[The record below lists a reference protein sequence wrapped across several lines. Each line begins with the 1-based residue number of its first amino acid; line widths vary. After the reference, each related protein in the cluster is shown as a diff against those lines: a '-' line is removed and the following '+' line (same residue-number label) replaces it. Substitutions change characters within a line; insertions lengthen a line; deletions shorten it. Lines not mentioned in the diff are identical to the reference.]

1 MLDRLEVTSNE
12 VEVSPRVFFFSN
24 ATHEGTISRVIRAAA
39 ERDPTVSI
47 TIRTKVVVNL
57 SMINVKFTG
66 ALNKTQNDCKTLV
79 SVVLSQSDSLIK
91 TVSIHL

>member
-12 VEVSPRVFFFSN
+12 VEVSPRVFFFY
-24 ATHEGTISRVIRAAA
+24 TKHEGTISRVIRAAA

-47 TIRTKVVVNL
+47 TIRTKVAVNL

-66 ALNKTQNDCKTLV
+66 ALNKTQNDCKHWY
-79 SVVLSQSDSLIK
+79 QSC
-91 TVSIHL
+91 

>member
-47 TIRTKVVVNL
+47 TIRTKVAVNL

-66 ALNKTQNDCKTLV
+66 ALNKTQNDCKHWYQ
-79 SVVLSQSDSLIK
+79 LSQSDSLIK
-91 TVSIHL
+91 TVSIHF